1 MKAYHQ
7 LIRGPIITEK
17 THALREA
24 NNKLTLKVD
33 VKANKIEI
41 RKAIEVLFK
50 VKVLAVNTIQMMG
63 KKKTPGE
70 ERREAAGLEEGHCH
84 PGARREDRG
93 LRRTVKDS
101 GQWPVVSGQKR
112 R

>member
-33 VKANKIEI
+33 VNANKIEI

-63 KKKTPGE
+63 KKKKLGKSEGKRPDWKKAIVTLAPGE
-70 ERREAAGLEEGHCH
+70 KIAGYEG
-84 PGARREDRG
+84 
-93 LRRTVKDS
+93 L
-101 GQWPVVSGQKR
+101 
-112 R
+112 